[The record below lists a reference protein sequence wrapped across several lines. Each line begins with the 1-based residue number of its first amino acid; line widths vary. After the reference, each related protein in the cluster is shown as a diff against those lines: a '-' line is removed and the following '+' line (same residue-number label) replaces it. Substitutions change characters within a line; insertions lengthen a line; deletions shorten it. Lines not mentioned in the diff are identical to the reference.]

1 MLRRR
6 IPGGSMLCRWG
17 KKGEPT
23 WSSDRR
29 KMEWKIVEGAT
40 ENFDLE
46 LQWRRRLRAPASKFG
61 SLAAHNN
68 RDFWGQKQRR
78 IWGIYRG
85 ISWRRRH
92 EIETESAK
100 KSGHLRSLLR
110 TSSGDEL
117 WLEVVD
123 DSWVPAVSTKEKKE
137 PEKEAKQR
145 RSCCQAD
152 AGLHARVRGSNSA
165 GPAGRSFSFILF

>member
-1 MLRRR
+1 
-6 IPGGSMLCRWG
+6 
-17 KKGEPT
+17 
-23 WSSDRR
+23 
-29 KMEWKIVEGAT
+29 
-40 ENFDLE
+40 
-46 LQWRRRLRAPASKFG
+46 
-61 SLAAHNN
+61 
-68 RDFWGQKQRR
+68 
-78 IWGIYRG
+78 
-85 ISWRRRH
+85 
-92 EIETESAK
+92 
-100 KSGHLRSLLR
+100 LRSLLR

-165 GPAGRSFSFILF
+165 GPAGRSFLFHSFPVSDLYFTFSSFSFRYPILEKPNMKVL